1 MAERFRRPFQKR
13 HSSLPHQPTNRV
25 NKYLAQAID
34 ARSVDREKSNHVN
47 VVSLCFRNREKEQ
60 QVREGRGEGRA
71 GRGERDGE
79 REREV
84 DVVSGMLL
92 PAGVIIFLSAM
103 HDTREHF
110 VSDFDAISWKLD

>member
-47 VVSLCFRNREKEQ
+47 VVSLCFRNKEKEQ
-60 QVREGRGEGRA
+60 QVGEEA
-71 GRGERDGE
+71 AERRWSVGW
-79 REREV
+79 
-84 DVVSGMLL
+84 MQLL
-92 PAGVIIFLSAM
+92 MMIYALGNKRSVLNYTPVMVTLIISFSQQLVKF
-103 HDTREHF
+103 T
-110 VSDFDAISWKLD
+110 KT

>member
-47 VVSLCFRNREKEQ
+47 VLSLCFRNREKEQ
-60 QVREGRGEGRA
+60 QVGGKEREQWEGRRRNSGIEG
-71 GRGERDGE
+71 
-79 REREV
+79 
-84 DVVSGMLL
+84 
-92 PAGVIIFLSAM
+92 
-103 HDTREHF
+103 
-110 VSDFDAISWKLD
+110 